1 MARWNREEP
10 LSIEWL
16 SFSKLI
22 PAGSSAAKSIYD
34 RTVGKS
40 PRLNFD
46 TDSGGIELHVFNTR
60 DETIIIESIEASPP
74 LLGFSA
80 GEEIIDIVRAVV
92 AQRGHGVE
100 RPIAVLSP
108 ADKASIRV
116 ITFDPF
122 ENSDQGQAI
131 KVRMYWRTAKRKMF
145 SRSSVVSKISVRDI
159 RDLKTAVDRKQ
170 PRISFV

>member
-1 MARWNREEP
+1 
-10 LSIEWL
+10 LSVEWL
-16 SFSKLI
+16 SISKLI

-34 RTVGKS
+34 RVVGKS
-40 PRLNFD
+40 PHLNFD

-60 DETIIIESIEASPP
+60 DETIIIERIVAFPP

-80 GEEIIDIVRAVV
+80 GEELIDVVRAVV

-100 RPIAVLSP
+100 RPIAILSP
-108 ADKASIRV
+108 GEKTAISV

-122 ENSDQGQAI
+122 EASEQDQSI
-131 KVRMYWRTAKRKMF
+131 KVRAYWRTAKRKMF
-145 SRSSVVSKISVRDI
+145 SRSSVASKINVRDI

-170 PRISFV
+170 PQITLL